1 MSKEK
6 TIKIKLIKSGIGR
19 MKSHKL
25 CIKGLGFKKLNQTV
39 MIIDTPSNRGMMNK
53 ISDMLEAVS
62 YTHLTL
68 PTKRIV

>member
-1 MSKEK
+1 MSENK

-39 MIIDTPSNRGMMNK
+39 EVQDTPSNRGMINK
-53 ISDMLEAVS
+53 ISDMVE
-62 YTHLTL
+62 
-68 PTKRIV
+68 IQDN

>member
-1 MSKEK
+1 MSEIK

-39 MIIDTPSNRGMMNK
+39 EVQDTPSNRGMINK
-53 ISDMLEAVS
+53 ISDMVE
-62 YTHLTL
+62 
-68 PTKRIV
+68 IQDN